1 MSTALDA
8 LFDDLDAWAAARPVA
23 VETVAYGEH
32 HDQVLELRV
41 PTAPGPHPLA
51 LVLHGGFWRAPY
63 TRRST
68 TALCIALTRAG
79 WATANVEYR
88 RLGPGAYG
96 PMLDDVVAAVH
107 RLAGEGPVVA
117 VGHSA
122 GGHLALWLAAE
133 HAVDEAVA
141 LGGVCDLEAAARAG
155 LGDQAVGELLGGLP
169 EEQPDAYRRA
179 DPAARLPLGRP
190 QVLIHGSRDDRVP
203 IEHARRYADRA
214 VAAGD
219 DCRLVEVD
227 ADHFDPIDPRSATW
241 ATLREVL
248 DPARHLAGRA
258 GRSGA
263 QPSS

>member
-1 MSTALDA
+1 MSIALDA
-8 LFDDLDAWAAARPVA
+8 LFDDLDEWAAARPVA

-32 HDQVLELRV
+32 RDQVLDLRV
-41 PTAPGPHPLA
+41 PATHGPHPLA

-68 TALCIALTRAG
+68 TALCVALTRAG

-88 RLGPGAYG
+88 RLGQGAYA
-96 PMLDDVVAAVH
+96 PMLDDVAAAA
-107 RLAGEGPVVA
+107 RRMAGPATVVA

-133 HAVDEAVA
+133 HAVDAAVA
-141 LGGVCDLEAAARAG
+141 LGGVCDLRAAARAG

-169 EEQPDAYRRA
+169 EAQPDAYRRA

-203 IEHARRYADRA
+203 VELARRYADRA
-214 VAAGD
+214 RAAGD
-219 DCRLVEVD
+219 DCRLLEVD
-227 ADHFDPIDPRSATW
+227 ADHFDPIDPRSAAW
-241 ATLREVL
+241 PVVREVL
-248 DPARHLAGRA
+248 EPARRGAG
-258 GRSGA
+258 GA
-263 QPSS
+263 A